1 MAIFLLKLA
10 KNWPKNAQ
18 NWPPFFWPTKWPFLE
33 INWPIIDPKLFKIGL
48 LFLPRKNGR
57 FFFSKLAKNWPKS
70 CSKFASMFL
79 ALKMAISLNK
89 LAPFIQNW
97 PKNDPKWFKFC
108 LKKISSFQGINWPKI
123 DPENFKIRRRS
134 DSTFGLAQLA
144 HNMAKTGWSSS
155 RKCAWLLLQMK
166 AHETQFNSKGWN
178 SRLQR

>member
-1 MAIFLLKLA
+1 
-10 KNWPKNAQ
+10 
-18 NWPPFFWPTKWPFLE
+18 
-33 INWPIIDPKLFKIGL
+33 LFKIGL
-48 LFLPRKNGR
+48 HVLGLKIGHFWKEIGQKLTQSC
-57 FFFSKLAKNWPKS
+57 SKLASFFCLEKMAVFSLANWPKIDPKVVENS
-70 CSKFASMFL
+70 PPCFF

-144 HNMAKTGWSSS
+144 HNMAKTG
-155 RKCAWLLLQMK
+155 
-166 AHETQFNSKGWN
+166 
-178 SRLQR
+178 